1 MLPRFETGRGRRGK
15 VPDYGQRYLMKIVDR
30 YMAKGFLGPFIWCIF
45 LFLVM
50 AIIIDI
56 FSFIDNIVKNKIPMT
71 SIIAFYVYY
80 SPTVLL
86 QVTPMAVLLSTIFV
100 LSSLNKHNEIIA
112 MKSSG
117 ISLWRI
123 LVPLLVI
130 GAIISLSVFTI
141 NDRIIPTSSKVA
153 DVIRRDELEKEKSRG
168 RQAKIINNVAV
179 YGAGNRIIFAR
190 NYDTEK
196 KTLGDIVIHEQ
207 DKEENLISKITAQSG
222 VWTGRGWRFY
232 KVIIWRIDNAGRIL
246 GEPRFYNTKMIQLR
260 EKPADFANKEWK
272 SEYLNHK
279 QLERY
284 IKNFRGTSSKLV
296 KSLSVDLNYKFA
308 FPLISFI
315 IILIGAPFALITT
328 RGGVLI
334 GVGMSIAIGLL
345 YYAFMAIS
353 IAFGKAGILSPA
365 VSAWLGNVVFGIIG
379 VILINRRT

>member
-1 MLPRFETGRGRRGK
+1 
-15 VPDYGQRYLMKIVDR
+15 MKIVDR